1 MSDVAQPLPPQAS
14 RPRSGVQSLDRAF
27 LILEAIADAG
37 GVATLSQLAPATG
50 LPLPTV
56 HRLVR
61 TLVDLGYVRQ
71 EPSRQYSLGPK
82 LIRLGDIT
90 SRRLEAWSGPHLAKV
105 VAELGESV
113 NLATLDGDQ
122 IVYVAQRMASQNSM
136 RMFTEVGRR
145 VDPHTTA
152 VGKAMLAH
160 APAADVR
167 ALLSRTGM
175 ARRTEHTI
183 VTPDDFLAELE
194 RTKERG
200 FALDNQ
206 EQEIGVRCVAVEV
219 PDSHHRLALSMS
231 GPLSRMGDD
240 IIERAVGPLRDAARS
255 IRDELA
261 TQG

>member
-1 MSDVAQPLPPQAS
+1 MSDVAQPQPPRAD
-14 RPRSGVQSLDRAF
+14 RPRPGVQSLDRAF

-37 GVATLSQLAPATG
+37 GVATLSQLAPDTG
-50 LPLPTV
+50 LPLPTI

-90 SRRLEAWSGPHLAKV
+90 SRRLEAWSGPHLEQA
-105 VAELGESV
+105 VARLGESV

-160 APAADVR
+160 VPQADVR

-183 VTPDDFLAELE
+183 VTADAFIAELAL
-194 RTKERG
+194 TKDRG
-200 FALDNQ
+200 YALDNQ

-219 PDSHHRLALSMS
+219 PDSQHRLALSMS

-240 IIERAVGPLRDAARS
+240 VIERAVGPLRESAQA
-255 IRDELA
+255 IRDELRA
-261 TQG
+261 QG